1 MTGIRYVSLHE
12 ASGYGEAARRYLH
25 GLVKSGV
32 PLTWTPMIPGRGWN
46 MGYQPYE
53 RCSAGEAWLRP
64 YCNRKIEY
72 DTVIVH
78 TVPEYYPLWKA
89 REPGKKIIGCTV
101 WETDRP
107 PRHWIPILN
116 GVDGLMVP
124 CTWNSEVFRRHGVST
139 RMAVIAH
146 IPTTDTAAGFQCRRD
161 EADGAFTFY
170 TIATWTARKAL
181 WATIESYLDAFSKE
195 DPVCLLIKTTCRDF
209 TRRSFGPFYRTSR
222 AFVRRIVRKRRAA
235 PPIRLVTDELSA
247 RAMLSLHARGDCYL
261 SLSRSEGWGIG
272 AYDAAAFG
280 KPVVATGYGGQLDYL
295 ASDLSY
301 LVGYRIVPV
310 EDSRGRA
317 SYSSDQHWAE
327 PDRKHASQL
336 MRRVFE
342 NQEEARTRGAL
353 LAESVRRRFDEA
365 TISRKLVDFVSA

>member
-12 ASGYGEAARRYLH
+12 ASGYGVAATRYLR
-25 GLVKSGV
+25 GLVRSGV
-32 PLTWTPMIPGRGWN
+32 RLTWTPMIRGKGWN
-46 MGYQPYE
+46 MGYEPY
-53 RCSAGEAWLRP
+53 RGSSAGEPWLRP

-72 DTVIVH
+72 DTVVVH

-89 REPGKKIIGCTV
+89 REPGKKIIGSTV

-124 CTWNSEVFRRHGVST
+124 CAWNREVFRRHGVST
-139 RMAVIAH
+139 PIAVIPH
-146 IPTTDTAAGFQCRRD
+146 IPTTDTIAGIPRRRD
-161 EADGAFTFY
+161 EESLFTFY

-181 WATIESYLDAFSKE
+181 WATIESYLNAFSKD
-195 DPVCLLIKTTCRDF
+195 DPVCLLIKTTKRDF
-209 TRRSFGPFYRTSR
+209 TSGSFGPFFRTTRSL
-222 AFVRRIVRKRRAA
+222 VRRIVRTRRAA

-247 RAMLSLHARGDCYL
+247 EAMLSLHARGDCYV

-295 ASDLSY
+295 GSDLAY
-301 LVGYRIVPV
+301 LVDYRIVQV
-310 EDSRGRA
+310 EDSRGSA

-327 PDRKHASQL
+327 PDMRHASQL

-342 NQEEARTRGAL
+342 NQEEARARGAL
-353 LAESVRRRFDEA
+353 LAESVRSSFDESAISA
-365 TISRKLVDFVSA
+365 TLVEFVSA